1 MAEIY
6 QIGSGMIGQAMA
18 LDLAKSHK
26 IHLADLKIENV
37 RKEIKDHPAIITYDL
52 DVLNKQKLSS
62 FIKKADIVLLAVPGY
77 LGYNALETI
86 ISSGKN
92 VVDISFSP
100 ENIMK
105 LNDIAIQN
113 NVTAIFDAGVA
124 PGLPNYIFGYHDSF
138 EDIKSFKYYV
148 GGLPKFPKKP
158 FNYKAPFSPIDVIE
172 EYTRPAR
179 MIINGKLMTKAAL
192 SGIENINFKDSLM
205 LEAFNTDGLRSL
217 LITMSHVKNMSE
229 KTLRYPGHVELI
241 KSYIKK
247 GTLQNN
253 ETIKKLFKEWK
264 LEPGEIEFTLLKVE
278 LQTNDKTI
286 NYELY
291 DEYDKVDNITSMAR
305 TTGYT
310 ATASIN
316 LILEN
321 LFTEKG
327 VFPPESVSNN
337 KKIFN
342 FILKYLSKRKVF
354 LNKYI

>member
-6 QIGSGMIGQAMA
+6 QIGAGMIGQAMA
-18 LDLAKSHK
+18 LDLAENHK

-37 RKEIKDHPAIITYDL
+37 RKEIKDHPEIITYDL
-52 DVLNKQKLSS
+52 DVLNKQQLSS
-62 FIKKADIVLLAVPGY
+62 FIEKADIVLLAVPGY
-77 LGYNALETI
+77 LGYNALGTI
-86 ISSGKN
+86 ISLGKN

-105 LNDIAIQN
+105 LNDIALRN

-124 PGLPNYIFGYHDSF
+124 PGLPNYIFGYHNSF

-179 MIINGKLMTKAAL
+179 MIINGELVTKPAL
-192 SGIENINFKDSLM
+192 SGIENINFKDSLI

-217 LITMSHVKNMSE
+217 LNTMSHIDNMSE
-229 KTLRYPGHVELI
+229 KTLRYPGHVKLI
-241 KSYIKK
+241 KSFIKK

-264 LEPGEIEFTLLKVE
+264 LEPGEIEFTFLKVE
-278 LQTNDKTI
+278 LKTNKKTI

-291 DEYDKVDNITSMAR
+291 DEYDKVSNITSMAR

-327 VFPPESVSNN
+327 VFPPERVSNN
-337 KKIFN
+337 EKVFN